1 MSTTLYTAAHKMGA
15 KPELK
20 SSPEYLFTAISMLMA
35 ESRNGVFPEIL
46 YLVSPDQ
53 LRSICETFGGQTV
66 RIPTLRELGDGLKSA
81 AVAHYRRAMGATD
94 EQLMELLGINKTEIK
109 TINRRIDAWSR
120 VVEDSIGMK
129 PDLLYSGSTKGD
141 GHE

>member
-46 YLVSPDQ
+46 YLISPDQ
-53 LRSICETFGGQTV
+53 LRSLCETFGGQTV
-66 RIPTLRELGDGLKSA
+66 RIPTLRELGDALKSA
-81 AVAHYRRAMGATD
+81 AVAHYRRAANATD
-94 EQLMELLGINKTEIK
+94 EQLMELLGINKTDIK
-109 TINRRIDAWSR
+109 VINRRIDAWQR
-120 VVEDSIGMK
+120 VVEDSIGLN
-129 PDLLYSGSTKGD
+129 PTLLYTKTD
-141 GHE
+141 GGNRE